1 MRLRVL
7 PLFVAGVS
15 LLLVPC
21 GHAALT
27 IITAGEKDL
36 SLAIPD
42 YQSSGL
48 ARTVTLSGYESQT
61 PYIVTAS
68 IKIDPVGYGAYNG
81 DYFAYLR
88 HITVDGLQ
96 SEVAVLL
103 NRPGRT
109 ATNTSGY
116 ENSGMDVT
124 FADDASVDIHFYQPI
139 ATAGG
144 DLVGNYLTGNWQPDA
159 RNSDPFSV
167 VTSDPRTAFL
177 NPLGGMDPNGQ
188 WTLFVADMERGG
200 TGVLTS
206 WSVKLTPT
214 PEPSSGFLLVS
225 AGTIWLAFRRRRS
238 RSS

>member
-1 MRLRVL
+1 MRIRVL
-7 PLFVAGVS
+7 PLMVAGLA
-15 LLLVPC
+15 LLMVPC

-42 YQSSGL
+42 YQSSGV
-48 ARTVTLSGYESQT
+48 ARTVTISGYESQA

-81 DYFAYLR
+81 DYYAYLR
-88 HITVDGLQ
+88 HISVDGLQ
-96 SEVAVLL
+96 SQVAVLL

-124 FADDASVDIHFYQPI
+124 FADDATVDIHLYQPS
-139 ATAGG
+139 ATTGG
-144 DLVGNYLTGNWQPDA
+144 DLVGNYLTGIWQADA
-159 RNSDPFSV
+159 RNTDPFST
-167 VTSDPRTAFL
+167 VTSDLRSAFL
-177 NPLGGMDPNGQ
+177 NLLGTMDPNGQ
-188 WTLFVADMERGG
+188 WTLFVADVERGG
-200 TGVLTS
+200 TGMLQS

-214 PEPSSGFLLVS
+214 PEPNSVSLILVGLGAMLLN
-225 AGTIWLAFRRRRS
+225 RRRRK
-238 RSS
+238 